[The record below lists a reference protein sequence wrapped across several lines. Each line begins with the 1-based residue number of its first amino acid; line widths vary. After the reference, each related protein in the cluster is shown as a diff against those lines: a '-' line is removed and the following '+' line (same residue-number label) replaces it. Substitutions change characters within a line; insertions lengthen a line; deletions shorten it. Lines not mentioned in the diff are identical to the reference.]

1 MLSFFYFFFYWR
13 WFYSPTKYNPSVHL
27 VKLIIK
33 QNETKYVASIG
44 NYSIFKSEKEYLSLP
59 FSFFKIVEVRK
70 KEGTSGNPHIINLVA
85 LNSDKPIEE
94 MFSEFMNN
102 KADNLDPE
110 DLDLL
115 NLSNNNENIIFNPI
129 Y

>member
-1 MLSFFYFFFYWR
+1 
-13 WFYSPTKYNPSVHL
+13 
-27 VKLIIK
+27 
-33 QNETKYVASIG
+33 
-44 NYSIFKSEKEYLSLP
+44 
-59 FSFFKIVEVRK
+59 
-70 KEGTSGNPHIINLVA
+70 LVA

-115 NLSNNNENIIFNPI
+115 NLSNDNENIIFNTI